1 MSCGFGAVI
10 LIFLIIDH
18 NSEVHEEEVNVD
30 LISEVSML
38 EEEILEGRENLVK
51 KRNTIDEID
60 LELVEAG
67 GLVERIQAEKREL
80 EQELSS
86 LDEKSIARIEHLN
99 QLKTEIQNLEEE
111 TRKLKAEEN
120 ENEGDNVRQF
130 VGDGN
135 RQYLTGLKLGGKRT
149 LIALD
154 TSASM
159 LDRSIVNIIRMR
171 NMNANDK
178 RKSEKWQQAISITE
192 WLIAQLPVESK
203 YQVYTFNTDVE
214 PAVAGTKGTWLSVS
228 NSQQLD
234 QAAGTIS
241 AMLPTNGT
249 SLENLFIDIAELSP
263 KPDNI
268 VLITDGLP
276 TQGRKIK
283 KGSVSGAERMKIYN
297 RAVAKLPKGIPV
309 NVILTP
315 LEGDPMAASAFWR
328 LAIATNGAFIAP
340 SRDWP

>member
-18 NSEVHEEEVNVD
+18 NSEVHAEEVNVD

-60 LELVEAG
+60 LELVEAD
-67 GLVERIQAEKREL
+67 GLAERIQAEKREL
-80 EQELSS
+80 EKELSS
-86 LDEKSIARIEHLN
+86 LDEASIARIEHLN

-111 TRKLKAEEN
+111 TRKLKAQEN
-120 ENEGDNVRQF
+120 ENKGENVRKF

-135 RQYLTGLKLGGKRT
+135 RQYLTGLKLDGRRT

-159 LDRSIVNIIRMR
+159 LDRNIVNIIRMR

-178 RKSEKWQQAISITE
+178 RRSEKWQQATSITE
-192 WLIAQLPVESK
+192 WLIAQLPVESEF
-203 YQVYTFNTDVE
+203 QVYTFNTDVE
-214 PAVAGTKGTWLSVS
+214 PAVAGTKGSWLAVS

-234 QAAGTIS
+234 QAVSTVN
-241 AMLPTNGT
+241 AMLPENGT
-249 SLENLFIDIAELSP
+249 SLENLFIDIAALSP

-276 TQGRKIK
+276 TQGRTVR
-283 KGSVSGAERMKIYN
+283 KGSVSGADRMKIYN

-315 LEGDPMAASAFWR
+315 LEGDPLAASAFWR